1 MSFCYLIESRDLLN
15 PFLEVYPLSK
25 VYLDYAA
32 TTPAHPEVIQAM
44 LPYFSEKYGNASSL
58 HSFGQEARSAVEKAR
73 VIIAAFIKAAPDEVI
88 FTSGGTE
95 SDNTAIL
102 GIAYANRERG
112 DHIITSSIEHHAVI
126 ESCHFMEKR
135 GFKVSYLPVDKY
147 GMVNPDDVKKA
158 LTPRTILVTIMHA
171 SNEVGT
177 IQPISEIGRI
187 TQAASVYFHTDA
199 VQTFGHLPID
209 VSDLKVD
216 LLSVSGH
223 KLCAPKG
230 IGILYIR
237 KGTRLAP
244 FMLGGGQEDGRR
256 GSTYNTPGIV
266 GLGKAVEIAKCD
278 MEEESLRLSILRDR
292 LIEGLQSQ
300 IDFVK
305 LNGHPTKRLP
315 NNVNISLAYV
325 EGEAILLTLD
335 FEGVCASTGSAC
347 SSESMEPSHVLT
359 AMCIPA
365 EESRCSIRFSLGKWT
380 SQSDID
386 KVLEVLPRIMVKL
399 RGMSPLYK
407 KQANKK

>member
-1 MSFCYLIESRDLLN
+1 M
-15 PFLEVYPLSK
+15 SK

-32 TTPAHPEVIQAM
+32 TTAAHPEVIQAM
-44 LPYFSEKYGNASSL
+44 LPYFGEKYGNASSL
-58 HSFGQEARSAVEKAR
+58 HSFGQEARSAIEKAR
-73 VIIAAFIKAAPDEVI
+73 TTIAGFINAAPEEVI

-95 SDNTAIL
+95 SDNSAIL
-102 GIAYANRERG
+102 GIAYANQERG

-126 ESCHFMEKR
+126 ESCHFLEKR
-135 GFKVSYLPVDKY
+135 GFKVTYLPVDKY

-158 LTPRTILVTIMHA
+158 LTSRTILVTIMHA

-177 IQPISEIGRI
+177 IQPIAEIGRI
-187 TQAASVYFHTDA
+187 TRAAGVYFHTDA

-209 VSDLKVD
+209 VRELNVD

-223 KLCAPKG
+223 KLCGPKG
-230 IGILYIR
+230 IGILFIR

-266 GLGKAVEIAKCD
+266 GLGKAVEIAKRD
-278 MEEESLRLSILRDR
+278 IGEEGLRLSSLRDQ
-292 LIEGLQSQ
+292 LITGLQSQ
-300 IDFVK
+300 IDLVK

-325 EGEAILLTLD
+325 EGEATLLTLD
-335 FEGVCASTGSAC
+335 FEGICASTGSAC

-365 EESRCSIRFSLGKWT
+365 EEARCSIRFSLGKWT
-380 SQSDID
+380 SQADID

-399 RGMSPLYK
+399 RSISPLYK
-407 KQANKK
+407 NLANQK

>member
-1 MSFCYLIESRDLLN
+1 M
-15 PFLEVYPLSK
+15 SK

-32 TTPAHPEVIQAM
+32 TTAAHPEVIQAM
-44 LPYFSEKYGNASSL
+44 LPYFGEKYGNASSL
-58 HSFGQEARSAVEKAR
+58 HSFGQEARSAIEKAR
-73 VIIAAFIKAAPDEVI
+73 TTIAGFINAAPEEVI

-95 SDNTAIL
+95 SDNSAIL
-102 GIAYANRERG
+102 GIAYANQERG

-126 ESCHFMEKR
+126 ESCHFLEKR
-135 GFKVSYLPVDKY
+135 GFKVTYLPVDKY

-158 LTPRTILVTIMHA
+158 LTSRTILVTIMHA

-177 IQPISEIGRI
+177 IQPIAEIGKI
-187 TQAASVYFHTDA
+187 TRAAGVYFHTDA

-209 VSDLKVD
+209 VRELNVD

-223 KLCAPKG
+223 KLCGPKG
-230 IGILYIR
+230 IGILFIR

-266 GLGKAVEIAKCD
+266 GLGKAVEIAKRD
-278 MEEESLRLSILRDR
+278 IGEEGLRLSSLRDQ
-292 LIEGLQSQ
+292 LITGLQSQ
-300 IDFVK
+300 IDLVK

-325 EGEAILLTLD
+325 EGEATLLTLD
-335 FEGVCASTGSAC
+335 FEGICASTGSAC

-365 EESRCSIRFSLGKWT
+365 EEARCSIRFSLGKWT
-380 SQSDID
+380 SQADID

-399 RGMSPLYK
+399 RSISPLYK
-407 KQANKK
+407 NLANQK

>member
-1 MSFCYLIESRDLLN
+1 M
-15 PFLEVYPLSK
+15 SK

-32 TTPAHPEVIQAM
+32 TTAAHPEVIQAM
-44 LPYFSEKYGNASSL
+44 LPYFGEKYGNASSL
-58 HSFGQEARSAVEKAR
+58 HSFGQEARSAIEKAR
-73 VIIAAFIKAAPDEVI
+73 TTIAGFINAAPEEVI

-95 SDNTAIL
+95 SDNSAIL
-102 GIAYANRERG
+102 GIAYANQERG

-126 ESCHFMEKR
+126 ESCHFLEKR
-135 GFKVSYLPVDKY
+135 GFKVTYLPVDKY

-177 IQPISEIGRI
+177 IQPIAEIGKI
-187 TQAASVYFHTDA
+187 TRAAGVYFHTDA
-199 VQTFGHLPID
+199 VKTFGHLPID
-209 VSDLKVD
+209 VRELNVD

-223 KLCAPKG
+223 KLCGPKG
-230 IGILYIR
+230 IGILFIR

-266 GLGKAVEIAKCD
+266 GLGKAVEIAKRD
-278 MEEESLRLSILRDR
+278 IGEEGLRLSSLRDQ
-292 LIEGLQSQ
+292 LITGLQSQ
-300 IDFVK
+300 IDLVK

-325 EGEAILLTLD
+325 EGEATLLTLD
-335 FEGVCASTGSAC
+335 FEGICASTGSAC

-365 EESRCSIRFSLGKWT
+365 EEARCSIRFSLGKWT
-380 SQSDID
+380 SQADID

-399 RGMSPLYK
+399 RSISPLYK
-407 KQANKK
+407 NLANQK

>member
-1 MSFCYLIESRDLLN
+1 MSFCYLIESRGLLN
-15 PFLEVYPLSK
+15 PFPEVCLLSK

-32 TTPAHPEVIQAM
+32 TTAAHPEVIQAM
-44 LPYFSEKYGNASSL
+44 LPYFGEKYGNASSL
-58 HSFGQEARSAVEKAR
+58 HSFGQEARSAIEKAR
-73 VIIAAFIKAAPDEVI
+73 TTIAGFINAAPEEVI

-95 SDNTAIL
+95 SDNSAIL
-102 GIAYANRERG
+102 GIAYANQERG

-126 ESCHFMEKR
+126 ESCHFLEKR
-135 GFKVSYLPVDKY
+135 GFKVTYLPVDKY

-158 LTPRTILVTIMHA
+158 LTSRTILVTIMHA

-177 IQPISEIGRI
+177 IQPIAEIGRI
-187 TQAASVYFHTDA
+187 TRAAGVYFHTDA

-209 VSDLKVD
+209 VRELNVD

-223 KLCAPKG
+223 KLCGPKG
-230 IGILYIR
+230 IGILFIR

-266 GLGKAVEIAKCD
+266 GLGKAVEIAKRD
-278 MEEESLRLSILRDR
+278 IGEEGLRLSSLRDQ
-292 LIEGLQSQ
+292 LITGLQSQ
-300 IDFVK
+300 IDLVK
-305 LNGHPTKRLP
+305 LNGHPTKRLS

-325 EGEAILLTLD
+325 EGEATLLTLD
-335 FEGVCASTGSAC
+335 FEGICASTGSAC

-365 EESRCSIRFSLGKWT
+365 EEARCSIRFSLGKWT
-380 SQSDID
+380 SQADID

-399 RGMSPLYK
+399 RSISPLYK
-407 KQANKK
+407 NLANQK

>member
-1 MSFCYLIESRDLLN
+1 
-15 PFLEVYPLSK
+15 LSK

-32 TTPAHPEVIQAM
+32 TTPAHPEVIQDM
-44 LPYFSEKYGNASSL
+44 LPYFGEKYGNASSL
-58 HSFGQEARSAVEKAR
+58 HSFGQEARTAIEKAR
-73 VIIAAFIKAAPDEVI
+73 ATIAAFINAAPEEVI

-95 SDNTAIL
+95 SDNSAIL
-102 GIAYANRERG
+102 GIAYANQERG

-126 ESCHFMEKR
+126 EPCHYLER
-135 GFKVSYLPVDKY
+135 NGFKLTILPVDQY
-147 GMVNPDDVKKA
+147 GLVDPQEVKKA
-158 LTPRTILVTIMHA
+158 ITPDTLLVSVMHA

-177 IQPISEIGRI
+177 IQPIAEIGR
-187 TQAASVYFHTDA
+187 TTREAGVYFHTDA

-209 VSDLKVD
+209 VRELNVD

-223 KLCAPKG
+223 KLCGPKG
-230 IGILYIR
+230 IGILFIR

-266 GLGKAVEIAKCD
+266 GLGKAVEIAKRD
-278 MEEESLRLSILRDR
+278 MAEETQRLTSFRDQ
-292 LIEGLQSQ
+292 LIAGLQNK
-300 IDFVK
+300 IDLVK
-305 LNGHPTKRLP
+305 LNGHPTQRLP

-325 EGEAILLTLD
+325 EGEATLLTLD
-335 FEGVCASTGSAC
+335 FEGICASTGSAC

-399 RGMSPLYK
+399 RSMSPLYK
-407 KQANKK
+407 NLSNKK